1 MRILRKKTPRR
12 KQLGRFARRLG
23 VDPLESRAMLAA
35 DLLAVEPLIEVFAAE
50 QPSEVS
56 EVVWEDGAGTEKGYV
71 DGEFVTLE
79 KSIAIL
85 DPVRDAEYL
94 EADWLQIDEPAESGD
109 GGEVPIRYVL
119 RTFST
124 GGMVT
129 ETFPV
134 DAESTFADDVFVDY
148 VGGESGEFEKTELVE
163 LDLPELFAVPTSYM
177 LRGGEAGL
185 EESGDVEAE
194 PWLAFTLWVAELP
207 VGEDG
212 LPIEGFEATTFD
224 LTSGD
229 PALFDEPTLFE
240 VTELSGEVV
249 EESVIDE
256 VRTLDGEDPNIIL
269 YMSAGGP
276 GDDLAAQTGVITVS
290 WHNAEAPI
298 DVNGDGYLSP
308 LDALLMVSWI
318 NENGTGAIGGE
329 GEASDGSFF
338 PDING
343 DGVVSP
349 LDCLVVFNHLNG
361 TVAVVSVSEE
371 SQGLADPFAIM
382 AILDDGSLTED
393 GAGETDATDGGES
406 SLFATEEADQAF
418 ARLALSDDWLF
429 DSVIDESADVAG
441 KRAAEA
447 GGDLPWEEWVELLD
461 AGMIDPAVV

>member
-1 MRILRKKTPRR
+1 MRILRKTTPRR

-50 QPSEVS
+50 QPPEAS
-56 EVVWEDGAGTEKGYV
+56 EVVWEDGAGAEKAYL
-71 DGEFVTLE
+71 DGEFVTFE

-85 DPVRDAEYL
+85 DPVLDAEYL
-94 EADWLQIDEPAESGD
+94 EAEWLKIDDPSEGGD

-119 RTFST
+119 RTFAT

-134 DAESTFADDVFVDY
+134 DSESTFADDVLVDY

-163 LDLPELFAVPTSYM
+163 LELPELFAVPTSYM
-177 LRGGEAGL
+177 LRGSEAG
-185 EESGDVEAE
+185 GDETGEVDAE

-229 PALFDEPTLFE
+229 LALFDEPTLFE
-240 VTELSGEVV
+240 VTDLSGELV

-256 VRTLDGEDPNIIL
+256 VRTLDEEDPNIIL

-290 WHNAEAPI
+290 WHNAAEPV
-298 DVNGDGYLSP
+298 DVNGDGYVSP

-329 GEASDGSFF
+329 GEASGGSFF
-338 PDING
+338 PDIND
-343 DGVVSP
+343 DGVVTP

-361 TVAVVSVSEE
+361 AETVGNASDE
-371 SQGLADPFAIM
+371 SQGLGDPFAII

-393 GAGETDATDGGES
+393 GSDETDAIDGGES

-418 ARLALSDDWLF
+418 ARLALNDDWLF
-429 DSVIDESADVAG
+429 DSEIDETADVAS
-441 KRAAEA
+441 KRAAED